1 MNTRNKILIGCLAL
15 LLVLSVGYALFSET
29 ITING
34 TATAKGDFDISY
46 TCEISDEYTEG
57 GIGDCDTST
66 SGIIK
71 TTSTLNKPTD
81 TVVYKVTVTND
92 GTIPAKLK
100 TVSSSNNA
108 NGSFEISATNT
119 QIYLDKTYMLYAA
132 YEVSGVDMI
141 SSKSYDTVVMDA
153 NIVLQPG
160 ESKTITVGHSWLD
173 SEVFGD
179 DTPQPAVPA
188 NGATLNYNITLG
200 FEQVVAN

>member
-1 MNTRNKILIGCLAL
+1 MNKRNKILVGCLAL
-15 LLVLSVGYALFSET
+15 LLVLSAGYALFSET

-34 TATAKGDFDISY
+34 TATAKGNFDISY
-46 TCEISDEYTEG
+46 TCEIWDEETMG
-57 GIGDCDTST
+57 GTGICDTTT
-66 SGIIK
+66 SGVIK

-81 TVVYKVTVTND
+81 MVVYNVTVTND

-100 TVSSSNNA
+100 TVSSPNNA
-108 NGSFEISATNT
+108 NSSWEITATNT
-119 QIYLDKTYMLYAA
+119 QLYLDKTNMLYAA
-132 YEVSGVDMI
+132 YEVGGVDMI

-173 SEVFGD
+173 SKVFGD

-188 NGATLNYNITLG
+188 NGATMNYNITLG
-200 FEQVVAN
+200 FEQVAAN